1 MLGGM
6 EPDAITRAKAYWE
19 SSHAAAEHDLHDNI
33 FRHPMVQAYAS
44 LQAYG
49 SLVGQ
54 IEALT
59 VAIRERTRPGDEIL
73 TVCCGPALKERVIAK
88 ALPDRRFLGIDIA
101 DGVVTK
107 ARAETATA
115 GIANL
120 TLEVGD
126 VDHLQLRAD
135 RFACVLGLGAI
146 HHLTNLEGFW
156 EQCRLGLRVG
166 GSVIAE
172 EYIGPSRFQWNEAQ
186 THEGDRVLR
195 DLVPAV
201 HQVHH
206 GSIERIPVESMLRT
220 DPSEAV
226 RSAEILD
233 TCRASGLD
241 VTAVVGVGCSLLQPV
256 LMHQIATFDPR
267 NWDHNLVL
275 SRLFAEEQRLLR
287 AGVLDHDFAILVA
300 VKRR

>member
-1 MLGGM
+1 M
-6 EPDAITRAKAYWE
+6 EPDAIERAKVFWE
-19 SSHAAAEHDLHDNI
+19 GAHAAAEHELHDNI

-54 IEALT
+54 LDALT

-73 TVCCGPALKERVIAK
+73 TVCCGPALKERVIAR
-88 ALPDRRFLGIDIA
+88 ALPDRRFVGIDIA

-107 ARAETATA
+107 ASAEIAAA

-120 TLEVGD
+120 TVEVGD
-126 VDHLQLRAD
+126 ANHLQLRQD
-135 RFACVLGLGAI
+135 RFACVLGLGAV
-146 HHLTNLEGFW
+146 HHLQNLENFW
-156 EQCRLGLRVG
+156 QQCRRGLRVG
-166 GSVIAE
+166 GSLIAE
-172 EYIGPSRFQWNEAQ
+172 EYVGPSRFQWTEAQ
-186 THEGDRVLR
+186 IHEGDRVLR
-195 DLVPAV
+195 EIVPAE
-201 HQVHH
+201 HQGHH
-206 GSIERIPVESMLRT
+206 TSIRRIPIESMLRA

-226 RSAEILD
+226 RSAEILA
-233 TCRASGLD
+233 TCRASGLT

-256 LMHQIATFDPR
+256 LMHQIASFDPR

-300 VKRR
+300 VKGS